1 MSERTLT
8 LTQDKELTRE
18 EMRTRDRY
26 LTPAV
31 DIFETDEG
39 LTLIADVPG
48 LDKDHLKVD
57 IDQGVLTIE
66 GAAGHDDKGERLF
79 EEFAVAGYFRQ
90 FRLPDSIDPDRTEAE
105 LKDGVLT
112 LHLPKAEAARP
123 KKIAIKT
130 VH

>member
-1 MSERTLT
+1 MSERNLT
-8 LTQDKELTRE
+8 LTQDRELARE
-18 EMRTRDRY
+18 EMRTHDRY

-31 DIFETDEG
+31 DIYETDEG

-66 GAAGHDDKGERLF
+66 GAAGHVDQGERLF
-79 EEFAVAGYFRQ
+79 GEFAVAGYFRQ